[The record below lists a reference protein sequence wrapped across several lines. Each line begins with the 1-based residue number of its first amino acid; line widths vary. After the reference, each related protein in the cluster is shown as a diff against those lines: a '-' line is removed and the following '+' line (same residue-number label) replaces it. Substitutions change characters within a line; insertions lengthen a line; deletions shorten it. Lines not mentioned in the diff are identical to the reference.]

1 MCLFIK
7 ETRERAMSSSESM
20 LGKRKRIFEEWKKFQ
35 NGEDVDHSIVRDFVY
50 RSWLRC
56 RALHVD
62 PFRVVYR
69 ELTQEELNE
78 ELTRYSFLLESSKAI
93 MEQIYSLISD
103 SHSTISLATKDGVI
117 LHTLP
122 LDSIISQRGRVSR
135 EEYIGTVGLATC
147 LEEKKQLEIFA
158 AEHYC
163 TENHDF
169 VCSAAP
175 IRDKAGQVIG
185 VLGITSPC
193 ETFHPHTG
201 GMLGAAVYAIMEQL
215 GLRELLGEQ
224 KALLE
229 LMDEGVITLDADR
242 SVRFINAKAMTMLHL
257 NSNPVGRN
265 IDGVIR
271 FSEAV
276 KAFLDA
282 KNAFHDVD
290 TTLMAEE
297 AALSIP
303 CVVSAAVNHST
314 GGMILTLRESDRM
327 REFATRLVG
336 AKATFSFSDIIGTSP
351 PMKEVLHEA
360 RRIAESDTTVLLLG
374 ESGTGKEL
382 FAQSLHNAS
391 PRRGKPF
398 VVVNCGALPRELIQS
413 ELFGYTEGSFTG
425 ASRQGKPGKFELAD
439 GGTIFLDE
447 IGEMPL
453 DVQVN
458 LLRLL
463 QNREVVRIGGQR
475 TRRVNI
481 RIIAATNKNLY
492 RAVQMQTFREDLYY
506 RLNVFPLHIPP
517 LRERTGDVELL
528 ARHFMKKFARQ
539 VGNSLKDFSKEALE
553 ALSSYDWPGNI
564 RELEN
569 VMERAV
575 YMAVGSELT
584 LKDLPEKIAGAAGR
598 HEQRSGPD
606 AGGGSSVREREEL
619 EAALRNSRGHIAE
632 ALKILGMNRSTFY
645 YRLKLYGI
653 RPADFRHGRA
663 EGAGE
668 GKLSAAAL
676 EPLLSLNQEELKA
689 LAALARQLC
698 RNKVGV

>member
-1 MCLFIK
+1 
-7 ETRERAMSSSESM
+7 MSSSESM
-20 LGKRKRIFEEWKKFQ
+20 LEKRERIFEEWKKFQ

-69 ELTQEELNE
+69 ELTQDELNE
-78 ELTRYSFLLESSKAI
+78 ELSRYAFLLESSRAI
-93 MEQIYSLISD
+93 MEQSYSFISD

-147 LEEKKQLEIFA
+147 LEEEKQLEIFA

-175 IRDKAGQVIG
+175 IRDRSGQVIG

-242 SVRFINAKAMTMLHL
+242 AVRFINAKAKAMLHL
-257 NSNPVGRN
+257 NDDPVGRN
-265 IDGVIR
+265 FDGVIR

-276 KAFLDA
+276 KSLLDA
-282 KNAFHDVD
+282 KSAFHDVD
-290 TTLMAEE
+290 TTLMAKE

-336 AKATFSFSDIIGTSP
+336 AKATFSFSDIIGNSA
-351 PMKEVLHEA
+351 PMQEVLHEA

-398 VVVNCGALPRELIQS
+398 VVVNCGALPRELIHS

-475 TRRVNI
+475 ARRVNI

-492 RAVQMQTFREDLYY
+492 RAVQSRTFREDLYY
-506 RLNVFPLHIPP
+506 RINVFPLCIPP
-517 LRERTGDVELL
+517 LRERRGDLVLL
-528 ARHFMKKFARQ
+528 AGHFIEKFARQ
-539 VGNSLKDFSKEALE
+539 AGKSLKGISREALE
-553 ALSSYDWPGNI
+553 VLEDYAWPGNI

-569 VMERAV
+569 VMERAA
-575 YMAVGSELT
+575 YMAVGEEVT
-584 LKDLPEKIAGAAGR
+584 LKELPESILGLSAYGSGQKVAAGASWS
-598 HEQRSGPD
+598 SGEDKD
-606 AGGGSSVREREEL
+606 AIV
-619 EAALRNSRGHIAE
+619 AALETSRGRIAE

-645 YRLKLYGI
+645 YRLRRYNI
-653 RPADFRHGRA
+653 RPSEFRHIRVESGIVGQPSAGRLA
-663 EGAGE
+663 
-668 GKLSAAAL
+668 
-676 EPLLSLNQEELKA
+676 PLLSLRKEELDA
-689 LAALARQLC
+689 LACLARKLY
-698 RNKVGV
+698 RNKKSTNIEE

>member
-1 MCLFIK
+1 MRRSIGMLEK
-7 ETRERAMSSSESM
+7 RA
-20 LGKRKRIFEEWKKFQ
+20 RIFEEWKKFQ
-35 NGEDVDHSIVRDFVY
+35 NGEEVDHTIVRDFVY
-50 RSWLRC
+50 RSWQRC
-56 RALHVD
+56 RAFHVD
-62 PFRVVYR
+62 PFHVVHWGLSAK
-69 ELTQEELNE
+69 ELDEELE
-78 ELTRYSFLLESSKAI
+78 RHTFLLESSRAI
-93 MEQIYSLISD
+93 MDQIYSLISD
-103 SHSTISLATKDGVI
+103 SHSTISLASRDGVI

-122 LDSIISQRGRVSR
+122 TDSIVSRRGWISR

-175 IRDKAGQVIG
+175 IMDKNGQVIG

-229 LMDEGVITLDADR
+229 LMDEGVVTLDAG
-242 SVRFINAKAMTMLHL
+242 SSIRFINAKAMTMLHL
-257 NSNPVGRN
+257 HREPVGRN
-265 IDGVIR
+265 IHEVIR
-271 FSEAV
+271 FSQAV
-276 KAFLDA
+276 EPLLEA

-290 TTLMAEE
+290 TTLMLEE
-297 AALSIP
+297 AAQSIP
-303 CVVSAAVNHST
+303 CVLSAAVNHST
-314 GGMILTLRESDRM
+314 GGMILTLRETARM
-327 REFATRLVG
+327 REFATRVIG
-336 AKATFSFSDIIGTSP
+336 AKATFSFDDILGQSP
-351 PMKEVLHEA
+351 SLQEVLRKA
-360 RRIAESDTTVLLLG
+360 RKIAESDSTVLLLG

-481 RIIAATNKNLY
+481 RIIAATNRNLY
-492 RAVQMQTFREDLYY
+492 QAVQRRTFREDLYY

-517 LRERTGDVELL
+517 LRERQGDIALL
-528 ARHFMKKFARQ
+528 AGHFMQKFARQ
-539 VGNSLKDFSKEALE
+539 AGNMLKGISEEALR
-553 ALSSYDWPGNI
+553 ALQSYTWPGNI

-569 VMERAV
+569 VMERAA
-575 YMAVGSELT
+575 YMAGGSEIT
-584 LKDLPEKIAGAAGR
+584 LEDLPGNIVEALHGEGACQG
-598 HEQRSGPD
+598 EGLC
-606 AGGGSSVREREEL
+606 REGKGERVALEE
-619 EAALRNSRGHIAE
+619 ALRASRGRIAE
-632 ALKILGMNRSTFY
+632 ALALLGMNRSTFY
-645 YRLKLYGI
+645 YKLRRYGL
-653 RPADFRHGRA
+653 RASDYRHASPQSG
-663 EGAGE
+663 EAGPFE
-668 GKLSAAAL
+668 TLA
-676 EPLLSLNQEELKA
+676 PLLALRREELEA
-689 LAALARQLC
+689 LAELAGQLG
-698 RNKVGV
+698 RSREKL

>member
-1 MCLFIK
+1 MVC
-7 ETRERAMSSSESM
+7 
-20 LGKRKRIFEEWKKFQ
+20 
-35 NGEDVDHSIVRDFVY
+35 
-50 RSWLRC
+50 
-56 RALHVD
+56 
-62 PFRVVYR
+62 R
-69 ELTQEELNE
+69 ELTPEQLAVEVEKHA
-78 ELTRYSFLLESSKAI
+78 FLLESSKRI
-93 MEQIYSLISD
+93 MEQIYSLISN
-103 SHSTISLATKDGVI
+103 SHSTISLVTRDGVI

-122 LDSIISQRGRVSR
+122 MGSIISRVGRISR

-175 IRDKAGQVIG
+175 IFDRSHQVLG

-215 GLRELLGEQ
+215 GLRELVGEQ

-229 LMDEGVITLDADR
+229 LIDEGIITLDAG
-242 SVRFINAKAMTMLHL
+242 SAIRFINAKAMTMLHF
-257 NSNPVGRN
+257 SKEPVGRN
-265 IDGVIR
+265 IAEVIR
-271 FSEAV
+271 FSQAV
-276 KAFLDA
+276 KPLLDA
-282 KNAFHDVD
+282 RNAFHDVD
-290 TTLMAEE
+290 TTLMLEE
-297 AALSIP
+297 AASSIP
-303 CVVSAAVNHST
+303 CVLSAAVNHST
-314 GGMILTLRESDRM
+314 GGMILTLRETDRM
-327 REFATRLVG
+327 REFATRFIG
-336 AKATFSFSDIIGTSP
+336 AKATFSFDDILGDSP
-351 PMKEVLHEA
+351 QLQEVLRKA
-360 RRIAESDTTVLLLG
+360 RKIAESDSTVLLLG

-413 ELFGYTEGSFTG
+413 ELFGYTEGAFTG

-481 RIIAATNKNLY
+481 RIIAATNKDLHK
-492 RAVQMQTFREDLYY
+492 AVQRRTFREDLYY

-517 LRERTGDVELL
+517 LRERQGDIALL
-528 ARHFMKKFARQ
+528 AGHFMHKFARQ
-539 VGNSLKDFSKEALE
+539 AGNMLKGISEEAMR
-553 ALSSYDWPGNI
+553 ALQNYDWPGNI

-569 VMERAV
+569 VMERAA
-575 YMAVGSELT
+575 YMAGGDEIT
-584 LKDLPEKIAGAAGR
+584 LEDLPGNIAGVRSPAGSR
-598 HEQRSGPD
+598 PD
-606 AGGGSSVREREEL
+606 GCLSCHAGEGER
-619 EAALRNSRGHIAE
+619 AALVEALRASRGRIAE
-632 ALKILGMNRSTFY
+632 ALTMLGMNRSTFY
-645 YRLKLYGI
+645 YKLRRYGL
-653 RPADFRHGRA
+653 RASDYRHA
-663 EGAGE
+663 SALNGE
-668 GKLSAAAL
+668 GGAFETLT
-676 EPLLSLNQEELKA
+676 PLLALSREEMEA
-689 LAALARQLC
+689 LAELARQLC
-698 RNKVGV
+698 RSREEF